1 MTEYVVKIA
10 FWLRAYDSMTI
21 EASIDA
27 EAMAK
32 AKSAAK
38 AAMESRAHPEAIDTD
53 ERRQGVIAY
62 IDRFGPRRREAVTED
77 VAFDDDRIDPTS

>member
-38 AAMESRAHPEAIDTD
+38 AAMDRALERLEADIAGASGA
-53 ERRQGVIAY
+53 ERERK
-62 IDRFGPRRREAVTED
+62 
-77 VAFDDDRIDPTS
+77 